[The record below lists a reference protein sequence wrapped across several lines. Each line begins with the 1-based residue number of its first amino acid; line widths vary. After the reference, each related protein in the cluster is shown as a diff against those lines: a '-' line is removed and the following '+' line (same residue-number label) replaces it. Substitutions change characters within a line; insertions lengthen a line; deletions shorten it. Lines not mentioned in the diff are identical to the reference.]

1 MQAKFE
7 TLLEHIHLF
16 FISLIFGFAS
26 FLYKVREG
34 KATFNGFNAFS
45 EISFSLVSAYLA
57 FRLASYFEVKE
68 DLIWVFTGIAAW
80 SGTRF
85 LIKMEDILDKYI
97 NKRFDIDAD
106 KKEDKSSSD
115 KKE

>member
-7 TLLEHIHLF
+7 TLFEHIHLF
-16 FISLIFGFAS
+16 FISLIFGVAS

-34 KATFNGFNAFS
+34 KAVFNGFNAFS

-57 FRLASYFEVKE
+57 FRLCGYFEIKE
-68 DLIWVFTGIAAW
+68 DLLWVFTGVAAW

-85 LIKMEDILDKYI
+85 LIKMEDVLDKYI
-97 NKRFDIDAD
+97 NKRFDIDAES
-106 KKEDKSSSD
+106 KDKSSN
-115 KKE
+115 KEQ